1 MRTLV
6 KNLFCAA
13 VALVVVTIASPT
25 RLEAEYRSIELP
37 VRGMD

>member
-6 KNLFCAA
+6 RNLFCAA
-13 VALVVVTIASPT
+13 VALVVATAAVPT
-25 RLEAEYRSIELP
+25 TLEAEYRSIELS